1 MWELRSKNQFGKVE
15 QIQKES
21 IFTKQPVYDNISPDG
36 NGYNKA
42 NLTVQ
47 YTVEW
52 LPERNFEAHE
62 RAQLVGS
69 DINPWELNNEYLTD
83 SLGLAIR
90 MMVLRELDPSS
101 GKPQLYMYIKDKS
114 GNDSEACAEIPSDT
128 VPILRNMVQENINRT
143 FDSQR
148 DTISA
153 LEKELALCKEFLEK
167 YHADKEFETFR
178 REVLYE
184 ECKMR

>member
-42 NLTVQ
+42 NMTVQ

-52 LPERNFEAHE
+52 LPERNFEAFE

-69 DINPWELNNEYLTD
+69 EVNPWELNNEYLTD

-90 MMVLRELDPSS
+90 MMILRELDDKS
-101 GKPQLYMYIKDKS
+101 GKPQLYIYIKDQN
-114 GNDSEACAEIPSDT
+114 GNDAEATAEFPSDT
-128 VPILRNMVQENINRT
+128 VPILRNMVQENINRKLENY
-143 FDSQR
+143 QK
-148 DTISA
+148 TIDEMS
-153 LEKELALCKEFLEK
+153 KELELYKSFIKKVNGNKLFDEFRKENAE
-167 YHADKEFETFR
+167 
-178 REVLYE
+178 
-184 ECKMR
+184 